1 MLAVSSSRAWFEEGG
16 GVTATVVDGE
26 WMFSLWIV
34 LQEVMMRLSTDGMRG
49 VGEMCCDLLAA
60 KSQKMNVL
68 HSSLAF
74 S

>member
-1 MLAVSSSRAWFEEGG
+1 
-16 GVTATVVDGE
+16 
-26 WMFSLWIV
+26 
-34 LQEVMMRLSTDGMRG
+34 MRLSTDGMRG